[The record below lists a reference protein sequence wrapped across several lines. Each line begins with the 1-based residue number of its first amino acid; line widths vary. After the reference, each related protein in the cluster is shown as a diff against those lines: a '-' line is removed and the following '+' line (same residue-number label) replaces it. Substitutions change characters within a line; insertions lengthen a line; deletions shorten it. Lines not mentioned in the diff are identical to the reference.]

1 MNNVIVFDFDG
12 VLCDSIEECMI
23 VSYNAYWNNEPIE
36 TENIDSL
43 QSNYF
48 HKYRS
53 LVRPAGE
60 YFILW
65 ESYYKNR
72 DFRATSYGDMVE
84 AYSSE
89 ISLFQEKFFNYRE
102 ELKKDI
108 NFWISLHRPYPN
120 TLTYLHKQNAYIY
133 ILTNKDRDSVE
144 KISSAHGYRKKITEI
159 LSKDISSYKYVL
171 FNSLIANH
179 QKINRSSHYYFID
192 DHIENLRDVSRVD
205 YQYVS
210 CILAKWGYSVDA
222 LNDQFQEIGDIVELN
237 DIIDSNY
244 QR

>member
-23 VSYNAYWNNEPIE
+23 VSYNAYWNNESIE
-36 TENIDSL
+36 TENIDIL
-43 QSNYF
+43 QTKYF

-65 ESYYKNR
+65 ESYYNNR
-72 DFRATSYGDMVE
+72 DFKAASYEDMVE

-89 ISLFQEKFFNYRE
+89 ISLFQEKFFNYRK
-102 ELKKDI
+102 ELKNNID
-108 NFWISLHRPYPN
+108 FWLSLHRPYPN
-120 TLTYLHKQNAYIY
+120 ALKFLNEQNVYIY

-144 KISSAHGYRKKITEI
+144 KISTAHGYRKKITEI
-159 LSKDISSYKYVL
+159 FSKDISSDKYLL
-171 FNSLIANH
+171 FNRLIVNH

-192 DHIENLRDVSRVD
+192 DNIENLRDVSRVD
-205 YQYVS
+205 YKYIS
-210 CILAKWGYSVDA
+210 CLLAKWGYCVDA
-222 LNDQFQEIGDIVELN
+222 PNDQFQEILDIAELN
-237 DIIDSNY
+237 DIIDSNH
-244 QR
+244 Q